1 MTLLK
6 KFYIFGFLAIAM
18 PSFAAEI
25 QWKQQLYSHYA
36 ENESLNSILKD
47 LMYGEGISVSV
58 SNKANIEINFS
69 LENLPPA
76 EALQRLANV
85 YQFIWYYYGQVLY
98 IYDMSEIQTAT
109 LKLDHQSPQTFTD
122 TIKEMEIY
130 DEKFSWYQSNR
141 SKIIR
146 FTGPK
151 RLVEL
156 VMETATIIDTD
167 NPKPSSQFVY
177 TWKDKKGREHFSSYP
192 PSDSSTKHK
201 LYSVI
206 NGEEITSPDKK

>member
-1 MTLLK
+1 MTLLRI
-6 KFYIFGFLAIAM
+6 FYTFALLTIAI
-18 PSFAAEI
+18 PSFSAEI

-47 LMYGEGISVSV
+47 LMYGEAISVSV
-58 SNKANIEINFS
+58 SDKANVEINFN

-98 IYDMSEIQTAT
+98 VYDMSEIQTAT
-109 LKLDHQSPQTFTD
+109 LKLVHQSPQSFTN

-156 VMETATIIDTD
+156 VMETATILDTD
-167 NPKPSSQFVY
+167 EPKPSSQFVY

-192 PSDSSTKHK
+192 PVDSSIKHR

-206 NGEEITSPDKK
+206 SGEMIKPSNKK